1 MTKDIV
7 LVGVTVAYID
17 NALRPFNRRVITHTV
32 TRGTAYDYLDTDLTG
47 KAVYLNGVAVAD
59 PGAVIPQPGDVL
71 AVTPYVA
78 GWLGS
83 ILGFVASI
91 ALGGLVGG
99 LVRGLAW
106 GGIAGA
112 IGKSL
117 VYGALMYLG
126 GKVINSVFKLNQPTK
141 HYTMDSSYGWD
152 LPRLCS
158 TEGAPIGETYGECIP
173 QPQLLMSHVDT
184 VHEGDKDAQYLNL
197 LLCGGWGA
205 VDSIDKIR
213 IGYTPIEHFKDVQME
228 TRLGQNDQR
237 PISFFPNTV
246 QDTRVDLEMD
256 TGTPIVRSTES
267 EKAERLD
274 ITVEAPQG
282 LYHMQDNGSL
292 SGCSVSFYAEYQKLD
307 GDNANSNEWKQA
319 GAWSISG
326 SGTGAVRQTYTVAD
340 KLPPGRYAV
349 RLTTT
354 ARSHDTRDSTYVTWS
369 VLTSYQYDGA
379 KTHPGK
385 VLVGLRIKATG
396 QLSGSLPDVN
406 WRQRRMLVWVY
417 DRNGKRYVQK
427 SARNP
432 IWAAYDI
439 LHQCKRLKDPRTG
452 KLVFVVEGCSKDSF
466 SQYWDQWV
474 AAAAYAAEQVPNG
487 VGGSEQRFA
496 FDAFFSGSVTRWD
509 AASKAA
515 AVGHAAI
522 LRYGTQYGITVDR
535 PGVICQVFGEGQII
549 QDSFSG
555 SFASADERARAV
567 EITYNDTQ
575 NDFKNTLLKL
585 YSPTYAADT
594 TKTDNT
600 AKVSLFG
607 VSGRGQAYREG
618 MYYLATNERQRQ
630 SVSFGVDV
638 AGLACQYGDIIGVS
652 HTAARPGGAS
662 GRIRE
667 VADGEVVIDK
677 EIKAEPGADYTL
689 TVTRGVDGGLTTR
702 TVKVI
707 GDTLTPG
714 TPYTEQDMPH
724 AGDPYV
730 LSVATCGIKP
740 YRITKITQNGDH
752 AVTITAIEYDE
763 AIYDTDWSRFPKIA
777 YQSKVGTIA
786 APTGVSA
793 VDDMTGAAMRSVKIT
808 WSMPRQAIP
817 TERYLVYYRPA
828 QDSAWTYYAATPTM
842 YAVITGLAPS
852 TQYYIRVCA
861 AADGLISGYAQCSV
875 VTAGQKETGG
885 GVKPQGVKLA
895 VLFRKGPYG
904 PAVSDLHVRWSPDTC
919 AGLVYYRTGGT
930 EWLCAGAGLGQMVI
944 PGASVGLTYE
954 VAVVGDGGKPDK
966 PDATITVS
974 GVTAP
979 PTAPTNV
986 AISLALEGEKAMLS
1000 ASWDASIGDVDFYEV
1015 RFNGD
1020 VGDTHKGY
1028 CGRTADVQ
1036 YRCAI
1041 PDEAFSKE
1049 DGSITVYVYAR
1060 DVWGQYSEEAVCKK
1074 TIAVPK
1080 APLLTVK
1087 PEINALYVR
1096 CVPQSDDW
1104 GSLKR
1109 YAVISIDDDLI
1120 GLSPEAASAGVHLP
1134 KDPGVYSVYAYWIGL
1149 SQASPNSPEEMV
1161 TVKKTIDPALIAAE
1175 SITMEKIDSAV
1186 ADAIQSD
1193 VLSRVDGKI
1202 DAKAEVLQKNVL
1214 SRVDGKIDAKA
1225 EVLQKNVLSRVD
1237 GKIDGKLGSLRTDLG
1252 GSINAIRGNVQDL
1265 KRRADTLSGQ
1275 VTGLK
1280 ESVDGISSVVND
1292 RVQKSVSGFVQR
1304 ADRLEGMVKDAT
1316 NSLSALSQRADTIE
1330 SAVQNNGKSLSAL
1343 SQRADTIESTV
1354 QNNGKSLSALSQR
1367 ADTIESTV
1375 QNNGKSL
1382 SALSQRADTI
1392 ESTVQN
1398 NGKSLSALSQRADR
1412 IESTV
1417 QTAKSTLESRIT
1429 QQADRITSVVGNLSS
1444 VESAKAAGYTAITQ
1458 LQDAIG
1464 LKVSKGD
1471 VKSEV
1476 ALGLQGV
1483 TLSGK
1488 QVHITGDTVIDK
1500 DVITKGMIQ
1509 AGAITGDKLDVKD
1522 LSSITANIGVLRT
1535 KSTGARMEIRDN
1547 CILIYDEQNRLR
1559 VRMGVWAE

>member
-17 NALRPFNRRVITHTV
+17 NAMRPFSRRVITHTV

-47 KAVYLNGVAVAD
+47 KAVYLNGLAVSD

-71 AVTPYVA
+71 VVTPYVA
-78 GWLGS
+78 GWLGN

-126 GKVINSVFKLNQPTK
+126 GKVINSVFKLNQPAK

-228 TRLGQNDQR
+228 TRLGQNDQK

-256 TGTPIVRSTES
+256 MGTPIVRSTES

-292 SGCSVSFYAEYQKLD
+292 SACSVSFYAEYQKLD
-307 GDNANSNEWKQA
+307 GDNANSSDWKQA

-354 ARSHDTRDSTYVTWS
+354 ARSHDTRDSTYITWS

-385 VLVGLRIKATG
+385 VLIGLRIKATG

-417 DRNGKRYVQK
+417 DWDGKRYVQK

-487 VGGSEQRFA
+487 VGGREQRFA

-535 PGVICQVFGEGQII
+535 PGIICQVFGEGQII

-667 VADGEVVIDK
+667 VADGQVVIDK

-689 TVTRGVDGGLTTR
+689 TVTRCVDGGLTTR

-714 TPYTEQDMPH
+714 TPYTEQDAPH

-763 AIYDTDWSRFPKIA
+763 AIYRTDWSRFPKITYKPKA
-777 YQSKVGTIA
+777 GTIA
-786 APTGVSA
+786 TPTGVSA
-793 VDDMTGAAMRSVKIT
+793 VDDMTGAAMRSVKVT
-808 WSMPRQAIP
+808 WSMPTQVIP

-842 YAVITGLAPS
+842 YAVITGLTPR

-861 AADGLISGYAQCSV
+861 VADGLISGYAQCSV
-875 VTAGQKETGG
+875 VTAGQKNTGG

-919 AGLVYYRTGGT
+919 AGLVYYRTGDG

-944 PGASVGLTYE
+944 PGVSVGLTYG

-966 PDATITVS
+966 SDATITVS

-1000 ASWDASIGDVDFYEV
+1000 VSWDASIGDIDYYEV
-1015 RFNGD
+1015 RYDGNT
-1020 VGDTHKGY
+1020 GDTHKGY

-1049 DGSITVYVYAR
+1049 DGSLTVYVYAR

-1087 PEINALYVR
+1087 AEINALYVR

-1109 YAVISIDDDLI
+1109 LAVISIDGAMI
-1120 GLSPEAASAGVHLP
+1120 RLSPEAASAGVHLP
-1134 KDPGVYSVYAYWIGL
+1134 KDPGVYRVYAYWIGL
-1149 SQASPNSPEEMV
+1149 SEASPNTPEELV
-1161 TVKKTIDPALIAAE
+1161 TVRKTIDPALIAAE
-1175 SITMEKIDSAV
+1175 SITADKIDSAV
-1186 ADAIQSD
+1186 ANAIQS
-1193 VLSRVDGKI
+1193 
-1202 DAKAEVLQKNVL
+1202 A
-1214 SRVDGKIDAKA
+1214 
-1225 EVLQKNVLSRVD
+1225 VLSRVD
-1237 GKIDGKLGSLRTDLG
+1237 GKIDGKLGGLRTDLN
-1252 GSINAIRGNVQDL
+1252 GSIDAVRGNVQDL
-1265 KRRADTLSGQ
+1265 KRRADTLFGQ

-1280 ESVDGISSVVND
+1280 ESVDGISSVVHD
-1292 RVQKSVSGFVQR
+1292 QVQKSVSGFSQR

-1330 SAVQNNGKSLSAL
+1330 SAVQTATQDKEHIRSQLSSIQQTSAGIMSRVERVERDNEKQYEILHDIDNRENYHNN
-1343 SQRADTIESTV
+1343 
-1354 QNNGKSLSALSQR
+1354 N
-1367 ADTIESTV
+1367 
-1375 QNNGKSL
+1375 
-1382 SALSQRADTI
+1382 
-1392 ESTVQN
+1392 
-1398 NGKSLSALSQRADR
+1398 
-1412 IESTV
+1412 
-1417 QTAKSTLESRIT
+1417 LESRIT

-1444 VESAKAAGYTAITQ
+1444 VESAREAGYTAITQ

-1559 VRMGVWAE
+1559 VRMGVWSE

>member
-7 LVGVTVAYID
+7 LVGVTVAYMD
-17 NALRPFNRRVITHTV
+17 NALRPFSRRVITHTV
-32 TRGTAYDYLDTDLTG
+32 THGTAYDYLDTDLTG

-59 PGAVIPQPGDVL
+59 LGAVIPQPGDVL

-78 GWLGS
+78 GWLGN

-126 GKVINSVFKLNQPTK
+126 GKVINSVFKLNQPAK

-256 TGTPIVRSTES
+256 MGTPIVRSTES
-267 EKAERLD
+267 GKAERLD

-282 LYHMQDNGSL
+282 IYHMKDNGSL
-292 SGCSVSFYAEYQKLD
+292 SACSVSFYAEYQKLD
-307 GDNANSNEWKQA
+307 GDNAKSSDWKQA
-319 GAWSISG
+319 GAWSLSG

-385 VLVGLRIKATG
+385 VLIGLRIKATG

-417 DRNGKRYVQK
+417 DCDGKRYVQK

-452 KLVFVVEGCSKDSF
+452 KLVFVAEGCSKDSF

-487 VGGSEQRFA
+487 MGGSEQRFA

-594 TKTDNT
+594 SKTDNT

-607 VSGRGQAYREG
+607 VSSRGQAYREG

-652 HTAARPGGAS
+652 HTAARPGGVS

-667 VADGEVVIDK
+667 VADGQIVIDK
-677 EIKAEPGADYTL
+677 EVKAEPGAAYTL

-702 TVKVI
+702 TVTVI

-724 AGDPYV
+724 AGDPYALTELKIE
-730 LSVATCGIKP
+730 LSP

-786 APTGVSA
+786 TPTGISA

-808 WSMPRQAIP
+808 WSMPTQAIP
-817 TERYLVYYRPA
+817 TDRYLVYYRPA

-842 YAVITGLAPS
+842 YAVITGLTPR

-875 VTAGQKETGG
+875 VTSGKKENIETVAIHD
-885 GVKPQGVKLA
+885 VKPA
-895 VLFRKGPYG
+895 VLARRGTRGRSHF
-904 PAVSDLHVRWSPDTC
+904 DLHVRWQPTTASG
-919 AGLVYYRTGGT
+919 AVYYRMNAG
-930 EWLCAGAGLGQMVI
+930 EWLCAGEGIGQMIIPAVTVGATYEIAVI
-944 PGASVGLTYE
+944 HQGSVEKPDARITVTGVQAAPGAPKAVTTTFDAIGGTPMQVTKWEAADGDIDFYEIRSYGEPGAS
-954 VAVVGDGGKPDK
+954 
-966 PDATITVS
+966 
-974 GVTAP
+974 
-979 PTAPTNV
+979 
-986 AISLALEGEKAMLS
+986 
-1000 ASWDASIGDVDFYEV
+1000 
-1015 RFNGD
+1015 
-1020 VGDTHKGY
+1020 GY
-1028 CGRTADVQ
+1028 CGRTTDIYFKDENILGA
-1036 YRCAI
+1036 
-1041 PDEAFSKE
+1041 PD
-1049 DGSITVYVYAR
+1049 DGTVYVYAH
-1060 DVWGQYSEEAVCKK
+1060 DIWGQWSAAGSASYH
-1074 TIAVPK
+1074 IIRPK
-1080 APLLTVK
+1080 APIVTIRE
-1087 PEINALYVR
+1087 EIGGLRITLKQAEGEHAVCIRGIIKIDN
-1096 CVPQSDDW
+1096 
-1104 GSLKR
+1104 KR
-1109 YAVISIDDDLI
+1109 YTAGYKELRI
-1120 GLSPEAASAGVHLP
+1120 GVFIPLP
-1134 KDPGVYSVYAYWIGL
+1134 PKVYSVEARWWTYNNMGEPSEPVLA
-1149 SQASPNSPEEMV
+1149 
-1161 TVKKTIDPALIAAE
+1161 TVRKTIDPALIGE
-1175 SITMEKIDSAV
+1175 ETITLSKIDRAV
-1186 ADAIQSD
+1186 QGEI
-1193 VLSRVDGKI
+1193 
-1202 DAKAEVLQKNVL
+1202 AKATTAQQEVT
-1214 SRVDGKIDAKA
+1214 RVVGD
-1225 EVLQKNVLSRVD
+1225 
-1237 GKIDGKLGSLRTDLG
+1237 
-1252 GSINAIRGNVQDL
+1252 
-1265 KRRADTLSGQ
+1265 
-1275 VTGLK
+1275 
-1280 ESVDGISSVVND
+1280 
-1292 RVQKSVSGFVQR
+1292 
-1304 ADRLEGMVKDAT
+1304 LEGFKKD
-1316 NSLSALSQRADTIE
+1316 Q
-1330 SAVQNNGKSLSAL
+1330 
-1343 SQRADTIESTV
+1343 
-1354 QNNGKSLSALSQR
+1354 
-1367 ADTIESTV
+1367 
-1375 QNNGKSL
+1375 
-1382 SALSQRADTI
+1382 
-1392 ESTVQN
+1392 
-1398 NGKSLSALSQRADR
+1398 
-1412 IESTV
+1412 
-1417 QTAKSTLESRIT
+1417 
-1429 QQADRITSVVGNLSS
+1429 
-1444 VESAKAAGYTAITQ
+1444 YTAISQ
-1458 LQDAIG
+1458 LKDAIG

-1488 QVHITGDTVIDK
+1488 QVHITGDTLIDK

-1535 KSTGARMEIRDN
+1535 KSTGARLEIRDN

-1559 VRMGVWAE
+1559 VRMGVWNE

>member
-32 TRGTAYDYLDTDLTG
+32 THGTAYDYLDTDLTG
-47 KAVYLNGVAVAD
+47 KAVYLNGLAVAD

-126 GKVINSVFKLNQPTK
+126 GKVINSVFKLNQPAK

-267 EKAERLD
+267 GKAERLD

-307 GDNANSNEWKQA
+307 GDNANSSDWKQA

-354 ARSHDTRDSTYVTWS
+354 ARSHDTRDSTYITWS

-385 VLVGLRIKATG
+385 VLIGLRIKATG

-417 DRNGKRYVQK
+417 DWDGKRYVQK

-432 IWAAYDI
+432 IWASYDI

-452 KLVFVVEGCSKDSF
+452 KLVFVAEGCSKDSF

-487 VGGSEQRFA
+487 IGGSEQRFA

-667 VADGEVVIDK
+667 VADGKIVIDK
-677 EIKAEPGADYTL
+677 EVKAEPGVAYTL
-689 TVTRGVDGGLTTR
+689 TVTRGIDGGLTTR
-702 TVKVI
+702 TVTVI

-714 TPYTEQDMPH
+714 APYTEQDMPH

-730 LSVATCGIKP
+730 LTESNYGIKP

-777 YQSKVGTIA
+777 YQPKVGTIA

-808 WSMPRQAIP
+808 WSMPTQAIP

-828 QDSAWTYYAATPTM
+828 QDSAWTYYTATPTM
-842 YAVITGLAPS
+842 YAVITGLTPR

-875 VTAGQKETGG
+875 VTSGKKESIETVAIHD
-885 GVKPQGVKLA
+885 VKPA
-895 VLFRKGPYG
+895 VLARRGTRGRIHF
-904 PAVSDLHVRWSPDTC
+904 DLHVRWQPTTVSG
-919 AGLVYYRTGGT
+919 AVYYRMNAG
-930 EWLCAGAGLGQMVI
+930 EWLCAGEGIGQMIIPAVTVGATYEIAVI
-944 PGASVGLTYE
+944 HQGNVKKPDARITVTGVQAAPGAPKAVTTTFEAIGETPVQVTKWEAADGDIDFYELRSSGEPGAS
-954 VAVVGDGGKPDK
+954 
-966 PDATITVS
+966 
-974 GVTAP
+974 
-979 PTAPTNV
+979 
-986 AISLALEGEKAMLS
+986 
-1000 ASWDASIGDVDFYEV
+1000 
-1015 RFNGD
+1015 
-1020 VGDTHKGY
+1020 GY
-1028 CGRTADVQ
+1028 CGRTTDIYFKDENILGA
-1036 YRCAI
+1036 
-1041 PDEAFSKE
+1041 PDN
-1049 DGSITVYVYAR
+1049 GTVYVYAH
-1060 DVWGQYSEEAVCKK
+1060 DIWGQWSAAGSASYH
-1074 TIAVPK
+1074 IIRPK
-1080 APLLTVK
+1080 APIVTIRE
-1087 PEINALYVR
+1087 EIGGLR
-1096 CVPQSDDW
+1096 IT
-1104 GSLKR
+1104 LKR
-1109 YAVISIDDDLI
+1109 AEGEHAVCIRGTIKIDNKRYTAGYKELRI
-1120 GLSPEAASAGVHLP
+1120 GVFIPLP
-1134 KDPGVYSVYAYWIGL
+1134 PKVYSVEARWWTYNNVGEPSEPVLA
-1149 SQASPNSPEEMV
+1149 
-1161 TVKKTIDPALIAAE
+1161 TVRKTIDPALIGE
-1175 SITMEKIDSAV
+1175 ETITLSKIDKAV
-1186 ADAIQSD
+1186 QGEI
-1193 VLSRVDGKI
+1193 
-1202 DAKAEVLQKNVL
+1202 AKATTARQEVT
-1214 SRVDGKIDAKA
+1214 RVVGD
-1225 EVLQKNVLSRVD
+1225 
-1237 GKIDGKLGSLRTDLG
+1237 
-1252 GSINAIRGNVQDL
+1252 
-1265 KRRADTLSGQ
+1265 
-1275 VTGLK
+1275 
-1280 ESVDGISSVVND
+1280 
-1292 RVQKSVSGFVQR
+1292 
-1304 ADRLEGMVKDAT
+1304 LEGFKKD
-1316 NSLSALSQRADTIE
+1316 Q
-1330 SAVQNNGKSLSAL
+1330 
-1343 SQRADTIESTV
+1343 
-1354 QNNGKSLSALSQR
+1354 
-1367 ADTIESTV
+1367 
-1375 QNNGKSL
+1375 
-1382 SALSQRADTI
+1382 
-1392 ESTVQN
+1392 
-1398 NGKSLSALSQRADR
+1398 
-1412 IESTV
+1412 
-1417 QTAKSTLESRIT
+1417 
-1429 QQADRITSVVGNLSS
+1429 
-1444 VESAKAAGYTAITQ
+1444 YTAISQ
-1458 LQDAIG
+1458 LKDAIG

-1559 VRMGVWAE
+1559 VRMGVWNE

>member
-1 MTKDIV
+1 M
-7 LVGVTVAYID
+7 
-17 NALRPFNRRVITHTV
+17 
-32 TRGTAYDYLDTDLTG
+32 
-47 KAVYLNGVAVAD
+47 
-59 PGAVIPQPGDVL
+59 
-71 AVTPYVA
+71 
-78 GWLGS
+78 
-83 ILGFVASI
+83 
-91 ALGGLVGG
+91 
-99 LVRGLAW
+99 
-106 GGIAGA
+106 
-112 IGKSL
+112 
-117 VYGALMYLG
+117 
-126 GKVINSVFKLNQPTK
+126 
-141 HYTMDSSYGWD
+141 
-152 LPRLCS
+152 
-158 TEGAPIGETYGECIP
+158 
-173 QPQLLMSHVDT
+173 
-184 VHEGDKDAQYLNL
+184 
-197 LLCGGWGA
+197 
-205 VDSIDKIR
+205 
-213 IGYTPIEHFKDVQME
+213 
-228 TRLGQNDQR
+228 
-237 PISFFPNTV
+237 
-246 QDTRVDLEMD
+246 
-256 TGTPIVRSTES
+256 
-267 EKAERLD
+267 
-274 ITVEAPQG
+274 
-282 LYHMQDNGSL
+282 
-292 SGCSVSFYAEYQKLD
+292 
-307 GDNANSNEWKQA
+307 
-319 GAWSISG
+319 
-326 SGTGAVRQTYTVAD
+326 
-340 KLPPGRYAV
+340 
-349 RLTTT
+349 
-354 ARSHDTRDSTYVTWS
+354 
-369 VLTSYQYDGA
+369 
-379 KTHPGK
+379 
-385 VLVGLRIKATG
+385 
-396 QLSGSLPDVN
+396 
-406 WRQRRMLVWVY
+406 
-417 DRNGKRYVQK
+417 
-427 SARNP
+427 
-432 IWAAYDI
+432 
-439 LHQCKRLKDPRTG
+439 
-452 KLVFVVEGCSKDSF
+452 FVVEGCSRDSF

-496 FDAFFSGSVTRWD
+496 FDAFFSGSVTCWD

-594 TKTDNT
+594 SKTDNT

-667 VADGEVVIDK
+667 VADGQVVIDK
-677 EIKAEPGADYTL
+677 EVKAEPGADYTL

-702 TVKVI
+702 TVTVI
-707 GDTLTPG
+707 GGKLTPG
-714 TPYTEQDMPH
+714 TPYTEQDAPH

-730 LSVATCGIKP
+730 LTESKIGFSP
-740 YRITKITQNGDH
+740 YRITKIAQNGDH

-763 AIYDTDWSRFPKIA
+763 AIYRTDWSRFPKIA
-777 YQSKVGTIA
+777 YQPKAGTIA

-808 WSMPRQAIP
+808 WSMPTQAIP
-817 TERYLVYYRPA
+817 TDRYLVYYRPA

-842 YAVITGLAPS
+842 YAVITGLTPR

-875 VTAGQKETGG
+875 VTAGQKNTGG

-895 VLFRKGPYG
+895 VLSRKGPYG
-904 PAVSDLHVRWSPDTC
+904 PTVSDLHVRWAPDTC
-919 AGLVYYRTGGT
+919 AGLVYYRPGGG

-944 PGASVGLTYE
+944 SGVSVGLTYE

-966 PDATITVS
+966 PDATTTVS

-986 AISLALEGEKAMLS
+986 GLSLALEGEKAMLS
-1000 ASWDASIGDVDFYEV
+1000 VSWDTSIGDIDYYEV

-1020 VGDTHKGY
+1020 TGNTHKGY
-1028 CGRTADVQ
+1028 YGRTADVQ

-1041 PDEAFSKE
+1041 PDEAFNKA

-1074 TIAVPK
+1074 TIVVPK

-1087 PEINALYVR
+1087 AEINALYVR
-1096 CVPQSDDW
+1096 CTPQNDDW

-1109 YAVISIDDDLI
+1109 YAVITIDGTPI
-1120 GLSPEAASAGVHLP
+1120 RLSAEAAGAGVHLP
-1134 KDPGVYSVYAYWIGL
+1134 KDPGVYSVSASWAGL
-1149 SQASPNSPEEMV
+1149 SGMSPNSSNELV
-1161 TVKKTIDPALIAAE
+1161 TVKKTIDPALIGE
-1175 SITMEKIDSAV
+1175 ETITLSKIDKAMQGE
-1186 ADAIQSD
+1186 I
-1193 VLSRVDGKI
+1193 
-1202 DAKAEVLQKNVL
+1202 AKATTAHQEVT
-1214 SRVDGKIDAKA
+1214 RVVGD
-1225 EVLQKNVLSRVD
+1225 
-1237 GKIDGKLGSLRTDLG
+1237 
-1252 GSINAIRGNVQDL
+1252 
-1265 KRRADTLSGQ
+1265 
-1275 VTGLK
+1275 
-1280 ESVDGISSVVND
+1280 
-1292 RVQKSVSGFVQR
+1292 
-1304 ADRLEGMVKDAT
+1304 LEGFKKD
-1316 NSLSALSQRADTIE
+1316 Q
-1330 SAVQNNGKSLSAL
+1330 
-1343 SQRADTIESTV
+1343 
-1354 QNNGKSLSALSQR
+1354 
-1367 ADTIESTV
+1367 
-1375 QNNGKSL
+1375 
-1382 SALSQRADTI
+1382 
-1392 ESTVQN
+1392 
-1398 NGKSLSALSQRADR
+1398 
-1412 IESTV
+1412 
-1417 QTAKSTLESRIT
+1417 
-1429 QQADRITSVVGNLSS
+1429 
-1444 VESAKAAGYTAITQ
+1444 YTAISQ
-1458 LQDAIG
+1458 LKDAIG

-1471 VKSEV
+1471 IKSEV

>member
-32 TRGTAYDYLDTDLTG
+32 TRGTVYDYLDTDLTG
-47 KAVYLNGVAVAD
+47 KAVYLNGLAVSD

-78 GWLGS
+78 GWLGN

-106 GGIAGA
+106 SGIAGA

-126 GKVINSVFKLNQPTK
+126 GKVINSVFKLNQPAK

-256 TGTPIVRSTES
+256 MGTPIVRSTES

-307 GDNANSNEWKQA
+307 GDNANSSDWKQA

-354 ARSHDTRDSTYVTWS
+354 ARSHDTRDSTYITWS

-385 VLVGLRIKATG
+385 VLIGLRIKATG

-417 DRNGKRYVQK
+417 DWDGKRYVQK

-452 KLVFVVEGCSKDSF
+452 KLVFVAEGCSKDSF

-487 VGGSEQRFA
+487 IGGSEQRFA

-667 VADGEVVIDK
+667 VADGKIVIDK
-677 EIKAEPGADYTL
+677 EVKAEPGVAYTL
-689 TVTRGVDGGLTTR
+689 TVTRGIDGGLTTR
-702 TVKVI
+702 TVTVI

-714 TPYTEQDMPH
+714 APYTEQDMPH

-730 LSVATCGIKP
+730 LTESNYGIKP

-763 AIYDTDWSRFPKIA
+763 AIYRTDWSRFPKIA
-777 YQSKVGTIA
+777 YQPKAGTIA
-786 APTGVSA
+786 TPTGVSA

-808 WSMPRQAIP
+808 WSMPTQAIP

-828 QDSAWTYYAATPTM
+828 QDSAWTYYTATPTM
-842 YAVITGLAPS
+842 YAVITGLTPR

-875 VTAGQKETGG
+875 VTAGQKNTGG

-895 VLFRKGPYG
+895 VLSRKGPYG
-904 PAVSDLHVRWSPDTC
+904 PTVSDLHVHWTPDTC
-919 AGLVYYRTGGT
+919 AGLVYYRTGDGG
-930 EWLCAGAGLGQMVI
+930 WLCAGAGLGQMVI
-944 PGASVGLTYE
+944 PGVSVGLTYE
-954 VAVVGDGGKPDK
+954 VAVVGNGGKPDK
-966 PDATITVS
+966 PDATTTVS

-986 AISLALEGEKAMLS
+986 GISLALEGEKAMLS
-1000 ASWDASIGDVDFYEV
+1000 VSWNASIGDIDYYEV
-1015 RFNGD
+1015 RFNGNT
-1020 VGDTHKGY
+1020 GDTHKGY
-1028 CGRTADVQ
+1028 YGRTADVQ

-1049 DGSITVYVYAR
+1049 DGSLTVYVYAR
-1060 DVWGQYSEEAVCKK
+1060 DVWGQYSTEAVCKK
-1074 TIAVPK
+1074 TVPVPK

-1087 PEINALYVR
+1087 AEINAIYAR
-1096 CVPQSDDW
+1096 CVPQSGDW

-1109 YAVISIDDDLI
+1109 LAVISIDGTPI
-1120 GLSPEAASAGVHLP
+1120 RLSAEAASAGVHLP

-1149 SQASPNSPEEMV
+1149 SGASPNSTEELV
-1161 TVKKTIDPALIAAE
+1161 TVRKTIDPALIAAE
-1175 SITMEKIDSAV
+1175 SITLEKIDSTV
-1186 ADAIQSD
+1186 TDAIQSG
-1193 VLSRVDGKI
+1193 VLSK
-1202 DAKAEVLQKNVL
+1202 
-1214 SRVDGKIDAKA
+1214 
-1225 EVLQKNVLSRVD
+1225 VD
-1237 GKIDGKLGSLRTDLG
+1237 GKIDGKLGGLRTDLG
-1252 GSINAIRGNVQDL
+1252 GSIDAIRGNVQDL
-1265 KRRADTLSGQ
+1265 KQRADTLFGQ

-1280 ESVDGISSVVND
+1280 ESVDGISSVVHD
-1292 RVQKSVSGFVQR
+1292 QVQKSVSGFSQR

-1330 SAVQNNGKSLSAL
+1330 STVQDATNSLSAL
-1343 SQRADTIESTV
+1343 SQRANTIES
-1354 QNNGKSLSALSQR
+1354 A
-1367 ADTIESTV
+1367 
-1375 QNNGKSL
+1375 
-1382 SALSQRADTI
+1382 
-1392 ESTVQN
+1392 
-1398 NGKSLSALSQRADR
+1398 
-1412 IESTV
+1412 V
-1417 QTAKSTLESRIT
+1417 QTATQDREHIRSQLSSIQQTSAGIVSRVERVERDNEKQYEILHDIDNRENYHNNNLESRIT

-1444 VESAKAAGYTAITQ
+1444 VESAKAAGYSAITQ

-1464 LKVSKGD
+1464 LKVSQKD
-1471 VKSEV
+1471 IKSEV